1 MCIRDSIY
9 TAPSDEALENDIKLS
24 LAVGFNGA
32 RLHEKIFE
40 ERFLYHADRLGYIVW
55 GEFPNWGLDSSYADS
70 VYGILPE
77 WTEEIRR
84 DFNHPATVSYTH
96 LDVYKRQ
103 VKLIA
108 LGNAV
113 LEEHSP
119 EGIGSYA
126 AIINGY
132 DEKLNE
138 TMKNFLEGIG
148 YVGFAN
154 FDMKYDERDGKYK
167 LFEMNLRQGRSSYFV
182 TAAGYNIAKWLA
194 DDVIYNKP
202 MDLTIATNKVLYT
215 IIPTKI
221 IFDYCPDTAVKAEAK
236 KLIDE
241 GKVVNSYYYKKDRS
255 LMRWLMF
262 RRNQHNY
269 FEKYK
274 RYFNNKG
281 LRD

>member
-1 MCIRDSIY
+1 
-9 TAPSDEALENDIKLS
+9 
-24 LAVGFNGA
+24 
-32 RLHEKIFE
+32 
-40 ERFLYHADRLGYIVW
+40 
-55 GEFPNWGLDSSYADS
+55 
-70 VYGILPE
+70 
-77 WTEEIRR
+77 
-84 DFNHPATVSYTH
+84 
-96 LDVYKRQ
+96 
-103 VKLIA
+103 
-108 LGNAV
+108 
-113 LEEHSP
+113 
-119 EGIGSYA
+119 
-126 AIINGY
+126 
-132 DEKLNE
+132 
-138 TMKNFLEGIG
+138 
-148 YVGFAN
+148 
-154 FDMKYDERDGKYK
+154 MKYDERDGKYK